1 MFKTFGQRETE
12 LMARKPHIY
21 LQKRGMRTNYDIYVC
36 IQLINESMRVT
47 LES

>member
-12 LMARKPHIY
+12 IIARKPHIY
-21 LQKRGMRTNYDIYVC
+21 LQKRVMRTKYDIYVF
-36 IQLINESMRVT
+36 IQLINESKIVT

>member
-12 LMARKPHIY
+12 IIARKPHIY
-21 LQKRGMRTNYDIYVC
+21 LQKRVMLTKYDIYVF